1 MHTPQRC
8 TNLDGKID
16 KDHPTPILNPLT
28 IHASN
33 FSPSVLSIMY
43 HICCLHAMEQGK
55 ATCYDYHTC
64 TELSWRAMVKCSR
77 SPWLYGVVPSV
88 ISPFILLAIASE
100 VCSLLE
106 CDVLI
111 SLSLS
116 LSFFLFQLVDYLASY
131 PLALRGYL
139 INYCSLSSDAAWL
152 FTLRFPGNHLAIVD
166 HSQPITVCTAVQHAN
181 GNDIHH

>member
-100 VCSLLE
+100 ICSLLE
-106 CDVLI
+106 CDILI

-116 LSFFLFQLVDYLASY
+116 LFLSLLACGLPRQLSAS
-131 PLALRGYL
+131 
-139 INYCSLSSDAAWL
+139 SSRLFNKLL
-152 FTLRFPGNHLAIVD
+152 FTVQRCCVAIYTQV
-166 HSQPITVCTAVQHAN
+166 PR
-181 GNDIHH
+181 

>member
-16 KDHPTPILNPLT
+16 KDHPTPILNKTTIYPLT

-64 TELSWRAMVKCSR
+64 TGLSQRAMVKCSR

-116 LSFFLFQLVDYLASY
+116 LSFFLSISACGLPRQLSAS
-131 PLALRGYL
+131 
-139 INYCSLSSDAAWL
+139 SSRLFNKLL
-152 FTLRFPGNHLAIVD
+152 FTVQRCCVAIYTQV
-166 HSQPITVCTAVQHAN
+166 PR
-181 GNDIHH
+181 